1 MKFRTKLMAMVLIAA
16 VLLVAATPVLA
27 RGLGY
32 EDEGITSSL
41 LFSPSVLDAALMLAI
56 TAFFKEQLGLKGKWV
71 LLTAFLVGG
80 FIWFAPLLIETFPK
94 SATWLTALITFVEF
108 YLGVVGSF
116 DLTVNIGQKV
126 TGVAR

>member
-1 MKFRTKLMAMVLIAA
+1 MKVKLFAALLIAV
-16 VLLVAATPVLA
+16 VLLTAVMPVLA

-32 EDEGITSSL
+32 EDEGTTSRL

-71 LLTAFLVGG
+71 LLAAFLVGG

-116 DLTVNIGQKV
+116 DLTVNIGQKI